1 MRLYYHPVKVVQCA
15 WVYFSLLYDARV
27 CCEHVKCNC
36 IVREKKNTCMRKNV
50 KAVGFSVAGAV
61 GHNPCAG
68 TLHYACRVEETKG
81 KLKDMRKKLKD

>member
-1 MRLYYHPVKVVQCA
+1 MMQEFVVNMSNATALC
-15 WVYFSLLYDARV
+15 
-27 CCEHVKCNC
+27 
-36 IVREKKNTCMRKNV
+36 EKKNTCMRKNV

-81 KLKDMRKKLKD
+81 K